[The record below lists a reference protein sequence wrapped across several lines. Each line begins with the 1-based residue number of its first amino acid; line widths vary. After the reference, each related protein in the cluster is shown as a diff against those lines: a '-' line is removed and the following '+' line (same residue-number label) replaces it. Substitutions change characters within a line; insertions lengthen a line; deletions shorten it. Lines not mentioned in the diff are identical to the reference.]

1 MKQTKLVIVESP
13 AKCQKIEKFLSKK
26 KEYTWIVKA
35 SYGHIT
41 ELKESL
47 EDSIDVK
54 NNFKPTYIISS
65 GKKKVVQELSQIIK
79 KDNVEVIIA
88 TDPDREGEAIGYHLI
103 KTLKLDIKN
112 TKRIFFNQI
121 TEKAVLEAV
130 DNPKTIDM
138 NLVNAQQSRCILDKL
153 VGFEI
158 SPILW
163 KYIKYGLSAGRCQ
176 TPAIRLLTEKE
187 KEINK
192 FNKQSYY
199 KITGEFIINDK
210 NDNVNSEYNIIHGEI
225 DKQFEKKE
233 IITTLLNTFIN
244 DTFYIQD
251 TKKTK
256 SLRNPS
262 APFTTSTLQQDASSK
277 LNISPKECMSI
288 AQKLYENGYITYMR
302 TDSIELSQEFKKD
315 TNQYILQNY
324 GNNYIYNV
332 DTSKNRF
339 KNKSKNSQEAHEA
352 IRPVKVDKNTL
363 PNSFNTRE
371 KNLYKLIWNRSVAS
385 LMTSQN
391 LYIYKIFINTEKTKE
406 IFISQ
411 YEETIFDGFSRLYQS
426 SLKEDNDKQ
435 DIIKSIKKG
444 QELLFKTIQAEQKY
458 TKPIPRYTEASL
470 IKELEKL
477 GIGRPSTYSSII
489 TKIQDKHYV
498 EKKSKEGEEIISE
511 TLSIKPNK
519 NKIIKKDNKIKH
531 GMEKDKL
538 YITPIGMMVNDFI
551 EQYFIDTT
559 NNNGIFDYQMTSEM
573 ENKLDDIADGKLKW
587 IQVIKDIYNHFHP
600 QVEQLKQNNT
610 NNTEQKKLK
619 YQKILGKDKDGLE
632 IGITLGKNE
641 YVVYKKSG
649 DFKTKWKFANI
660 QELNKNLED
669 ITLKD
674 ALYLLRFPKE
684 LGKIDNKK
692 VVLNKG
698 PYGLYLTHNKKN
710 YPVQNE
716 EINLD
721 NAKNIIEGN
730 VDNTN
735 ENNNNIIGKYNE
747 IPILFKKG
755 KFGYYL
761 SYNNKNYPIDKKIK
775 SIDDIDL
782 EKAIQFI
789 KLKDNTFI
797 KVIDKDIS
805 IRQNKKG
812 NGYYIMYK
820 KDTKSK
826 PIFITIPKNDNINE
840 YDKEKCMNLIQSQ

>member
-1 MKQTKLVIVESP
+1 MKETKLVIVESP
-13 AKCQKIEKFLSKK
+13 AKCKKIEKFLSKK
-26 KEYTWIVKA
+26 KEYNWIVKA

-47 EDSIDVK
+47 EDSIDIQ

-130 DNPKTIDM
+130 ENPKVIDM

-176 TPAIRLLTEKE
+176 TPSIRLLTEKE

-199 KITGEFIINDK
+199 KITGDFIIND
-210 NDNVNSEYNIIHGEI
+210 NDNIKGEI
-225 DKQFEKKE
+225 DLQFENKE
-233 IITTLLNTFIN
+233 IITKLLTIFMN

-256 SLRNPS
+256 SLKNPS
-262 APFTTSTLQQDASSK
+262 APFTTSTLQQEASIK

-288 AQKLYENGYITYMR
+288 AQKLYENGHITYMR
-302 TDSIELSQEFKKD
+302 TDSIELSSEFKNE
-315 TNQYILQNY
+315 TNQYILKNY
-324 GNNYIYNV
+324 GDNYIYNQ
-332 DTSKNRF
+332 DKSINRF
-339 KNKSKNSQEAHEA
+339 KNKSKNTQEAHEA
-352 IRPVKVDKNTL
+352 IRPVKVDTNTL
-363 PNSFNTRE
+363 SNTFNARE
-371 KNLYKLIWNRSVAS
+371 KNIYKLIWNRTVAS

-391 LYIYKIFINTEKTKE
+391 LYVYKIFIHTEKTKE

-411 YEETIFDGFSRLYQS
+411 YEETIFDGFSRLYQNIE
-426 SLKEDNDKQ
+426 KEENKQ
-435 DIIKSIKKG
+435 KENIIKSIKKD
-444 QELLFKTIQAEQKY
+444 QELSFKTIHAEQKY

-511 TLSIKPNK
+511 SLCIQANK
-519 NKIIKKDNKIKH
+519 DKIIKKDNKIRY
-531 GMEKDKL
+531 GTEKDKL
-538 YITPIGMMVNDFI
+538 YITPVGMMVNDFI
-551 EQYFIDTT
+551 EKYFI
-559 NNNGIFDYQMTSEM
+559 NNQHHNGIFDYQMTSDM
-573 ENKLDDIADGKLKW
+573 ENKLDDIANGKLKW
-587 IQVIKDIYNHFHP
+587 IQVIKDIYQLFHP
-600 QVEQLKQNNT
+600 TVEQLKNNNSIET
-610 NNTEQKKLK
+610 KKMK
-619 YQKILGKDKDGLE
+619 YQKILGKNTEGFE
-632 IGITLGKNE
+632 IGIMLGKNE
-641 YVVYKKSG
+641 YVIYQKNP
-649 DFKTKWKFANI
+649 DFKTKLKFANMK
-660 QELNKNLED
+660 ELNKDVEDVTLE
-669 ITLKD
+669 D
-674 ALYLLRFPKE
+674 ALYLLRFPKD
-684 LGKIDNKK
+684 LGQIDDIQ

-698 PYGLYLTHNKKN
+698 QYGLYLTHNKKN
-710 YPVQNE
+710 YPIQNE
-716 EINLD
+716 NITFE

-730 VDNTN
+730 VDTELTQD
-735 ENNNNIIGKYNE
+735 ENNNIVGKYNE

-761 SYNNKNYPIDKKIK
+761 SHDNNNYPIDKKIK
-775 SIDDIDL
+775 SIDNIDL
-782 EKAIQFI
+782 DKAIQFI
-789 KLKDNTFI
+789 KQKENTFI

-820 KDTKSK
+820 KDMKTK
-826 PIFITIPKNDNINE
+826 PLFITIPKNDNIDE
-840 YDKEKCMNLIQSQ
+840 YDKEKCMKLILT